1 MSKKAA
7 VLFLFTFVLMVSSCR
22 LLPGSGQKEVSH
34 SFLCSDYGANMIRM
48 VSACGEIVWEHK
60 VNRPQDVWRLPNGNI
75 LLTHLRGVQEIT
87 PEKEVVWEYQTDKPN
102 EIHACQPLAKGVVM
116 VAVSGPCE
124 ILEIDRDGR
133 ILKTVKLKTNK
144 KNVHGQMRQARKL
157 RNGNYLVGHNADRV
171 VREYDPN
178 GKVLREISVPGNPYG
193 GVRLPNGNTLIGCGD
208 GHALVEVDP
217 DDNIV
222 WRIDENDLEGHPLRF
237 VAGVQRLPNGNTV
250 VCNWGGHGHVGEQ
263 PQLFEVTRD
272 KKVVWQVFDYD
283 KFSTIA
289 HIQVLDVKGDVTK
302 GKILR

>member
-7 VLFLFTFVLMVSSCR
+7 VLSLLTLALMLSSCR

-34 SFLCSDYGANMIRM
+34 SFLCSDYGANMIRI
-48 VSACGEIVWEHK
+48 VSECGEIVWEHK
-60 VNRPQDVWRLPNGNI
+60 VNRPQDLWRLPNGNI
-75 LLTHLRGVQEIT
+75 LFTHLRGVQEIT
-87 PEKEVVWEYQTDKPN
+87 PEKEIVWEYQTEKPN
-102 EIHACQPLAKGVVM
+102 EIHSCQPLANGVVM

-124 ILEIDRDGR
+124 ILEIDRDGK
-133 ILKTVKLKTNK
+133 ILKTVKLKINK
-144 KNVHGQMRQARKL
+144 KNIHGQMRQARKL
-157 RNGNYLVGHNADRV
+157 RNGNYLVGHYADALA
-171 VREYDPN
+171 REYDPN
-178 GKVLREISVPGNPYG
+178 GKVIREIAVPGNPYG

-263 PQLFEVTRD
+263 PQLFEVTPD
-272 KKVVWQVFDYD
+272 KEVVWQVFDFD